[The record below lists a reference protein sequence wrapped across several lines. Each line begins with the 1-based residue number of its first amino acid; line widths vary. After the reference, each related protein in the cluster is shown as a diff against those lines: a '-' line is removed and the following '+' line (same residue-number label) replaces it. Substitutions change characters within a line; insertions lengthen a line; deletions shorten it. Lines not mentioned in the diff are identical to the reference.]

1 MKERQNSEFD
11 RAIRSVKDMLA
22 QLESG
27 SVSGD
32 ATEVKFIRSRIQA
45 LQEFFDAIDSLASA
59 VIKLE
64 KLGISNVAKILKV
77 LN

>member
-32 ATEVKFIRSRIQA
+32 AAEVKFIRSRIQA